1 MAYSRLSRV
10 LTLRGVQP
18 LLAAVIILL
27 TGAPDPAPAWGP
39 IGHRVIAR
47 IAQQHL
53 SAKARSRLAFYFG
66 KDFAL
71 EELAMWA
78 DDIKEQRSE
87 TGPWHYLDITPEAT
101 SLEMERDCP
110 KGNCIAWKIREF
122 IGISRL
128 ALRKKDELLEPI
140 KFIVHFGGDLH
151 QPLHLGHP
159 QDRGGWDI
167 PVELNGRSMNLHEAW
182 DSGILELTG
191 ENEEALAQRLSGRI
205 TPESKRR
212 WEKGL
217 LRDWSWEAHLIAIRV
232 AYAALP
238 SGSPKVLDEEYVR
251 RAREVIE
258 EQLTKGGVRL
268 AELLNRTW
276 P

>member
-1 MAYSRLSRV
+1 MKDSPLPRRPKRRKIRL
-10 LTLRGVQP
+10 
-18 LLAAVIILL
+18 LLAAATLVVALPGL
-27 TGAPDPAPAWGP
+27 APAWGP
-39 IGHRVIAR
+39 LGHRVIAR

-53 SAKARSRLAFYFG
+53 TPNARWRLEFYFG

-71 EELAMWA
+71 EELALWA
-78 DDIKEQRSE
+78 DKIREERPES
-87 TGPWHYLDITPEAT
+87 GPWHYLDIAPEAT
-101 SLEMERDCP
+101 SLVMERDCP
-110 KGNCIAWKIREF
+110 KGNCIAWKTREF
-122 IGISRL
+122 VGIARL
-128 ALRKKDELLEPI
+128 AVRKKEELIEPI

-167 PVELNGRSMNLHEAW
+167 PVELEGRSMNLHQAW
-182 DSGILELTG
+182 DSGILELGG
-191 ENEEALAQRLSGRI
+191 ENEEELAQRLSRRI
-205 TPESKRR
+205 TPEFKRHWR
-212 WEKGL
+212 KGV

-238 SGSPKVLDEEYVR
+238 AGSPKVLDEEYVR
-251 RAREVIE
+251 GAREVIE
-258 EQLTKGGVRL
+258 EQLAKGGVRL